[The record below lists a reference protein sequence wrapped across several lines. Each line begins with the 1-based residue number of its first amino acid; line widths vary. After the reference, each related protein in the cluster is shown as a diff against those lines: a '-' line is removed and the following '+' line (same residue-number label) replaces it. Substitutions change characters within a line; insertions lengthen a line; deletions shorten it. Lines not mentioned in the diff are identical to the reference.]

1 FISEEELSM
10 LFYAADAVLLPYS
23 VSAGSGVMFD
33 ALAHGIPFIASDLGF
48 FKEFSNQGL
57 GLTVKRNPES
67 FSNGLKRLD
76 KGYSSYVRSINAF
89 KQKLKWNF
97 VASQHA
103 SLYSSAVIRN
113 KQR

>member
-1 FISEEELSM
+1 M

-57 GLTVKRNPES
+57 GVTVKRNPEA
-67 FSNGLKRLD
+67 FSNGLRRLD
-76 KGYSSYVRSINAF
+76 KDYSCYIAIDRCI
-89 KQKLKWNF
+89 
-97 VASQHA
+97 
-103 SLYSSAVIRN
+103 
-113 KQR
+113 

>member
-1 FISEEELSM
+1 M
-10 LFYAADAVLLPYS
+10 LADAVLLPYS

-57 GLTVKRNPES
+57 GVTVKRNPEA
-67 FSNGLKRLD
+67 FSNGLRRLD
-76 KGYSSYVRSINAF
+76 KDYSCYIGSIDGF

-103 SLYSSAVIRN
+103 SIYSTAAHTN
-113 KQR
+113 KPR

>member
-1 FISEEELSM
+1 
-10 LFYAADAVLLPYS
+10 
-23 VSAGSGVMFD
+23 MFD

-57 GLTVKRNPES
+57 GVTVKRNPEA

-76 KGYSSYVRSINAF
+76 KHYSSYVGLIDVF

-97 VASQHA
+97 VANQHA
-103 SLYSSAVIRN
+103 SIYSTAINKN

>member
-1 FISEEELSM
+1 M

-57 GLTVKRNPES
+57 GVTVKRNPEA
-67 FSNGLKRLD
+67 FSTGLRRLD
-76 KGYSSYVRSINAF
+76 KDYSCYIGSIDAF
-89 KQKLKWNF
+89 RQKLKWNF

-103 SLYSSAVIRN
+103 SIYSTAVHTN
-113 KQR
+113 KRR